1 MNDELKETNQYK
13 FNTIYFKGTW
23 SFINLALL
31 NFIILIIATTQS
43 LSDHTIWLICVSQS
57 QIIYFLDY
65 FHQYFPWL
73 MHLFSFNCKME
84 SLTVSSWF
92 YINSSKN
99 QVALSW
105 LVLCKMTSFYWVFL
119 GMRLKGIAY
128 YKNLR
133 REWWAKSRASA
144 ISMSKRPV
152 GNINMTNW
160 HQEATGEI

>member
-1 MNDELKETNQYK
+1 M
-13 FNTIYFKGTW
+13 IYFKGTW

-65 FHQYFPWL
+65 FHHYFPWL

-84 SLTVSSWF
+84 SLTVSFWF

-99 QVALSW
+99 QVALK
-105 LVLCKMTSFYWVFL
+105 LVGPLQNDFFLLSFSGDAIKRHSIL
-119 GMRLKGIAY
+119 QESKTGM
-128 YKNLR
+128 
-133 REWWAKSRASA
+133 
-144 ISMSKRPV
+144 MSKEQ
-152 GNINMTNW
+152 GKCNIHVEETSR
-160 HQEATGEI
+160 